1 MNTPELNTKVCCNT
15 DQKIKTVFNKQCR
28 LDFLGFESNGSVEPN
43 TLLYSI
49 YMDSV
54 FLLSV
59 LSFSDGLNLFK
70 QVGVTL
76 CITHFTR
83 DLSGVFK
90 LTTSL

>member
-43 TLLYSI
+43 TLLHSI

-70 QVGVTL
+70 QVGVTV
-76 CITHFTR
+76 CI
-83 DLSGVFK
+83 L
-90 LTTSL
+90 LTLLVIYQGFLN